1 MGVEMFCKYK
11 LHIGFQRLRMQG
23 KKKKKKDCIHSQ
35 KFYINYI
42 YFNYIKFCKYWVNSS
57 TKVKFTALSL

>member
-1 MGVEMFCKYK
+1 MGVEMFCMYK

-23 KKKKKKDCIHSQ
+23 KKKKDCIQSK

-42 YFNYIKFCKYWVNSS
+42 YFNYIREFCKYWVNSI

>member
-23 KKKKKKDCIHSQ
+23 KKKKKEGL
-35 KFYINYI
+35 Y
-42 YFNYIKFCKYWVNSS
+42 
-57 TKVKFTALSL
+57 TLSKILYKLHIFQLHKILQILG